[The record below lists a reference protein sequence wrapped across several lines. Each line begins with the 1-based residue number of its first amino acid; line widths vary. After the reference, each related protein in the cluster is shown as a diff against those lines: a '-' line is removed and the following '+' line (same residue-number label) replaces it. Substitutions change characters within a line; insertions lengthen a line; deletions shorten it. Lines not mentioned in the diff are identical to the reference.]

1 MVDICFIHVV
11 QLSSCLLRREII
23 LINME
28 IKERCVCNAQKVLKN
43 NSSRDGC
50 GVSSKSLLTDF
61 SNQRCLQRDQRPL
74 DLHAPELKQT
84 SLPRTLLN
92 SCYYIL
98 EKKKSH
104 HLAHYPVKEKK
115 NKKTKLSLKDS
126 PQGQELCYET

>member
-11 QLSSCLLRREII
+11 QLSSCLLHREII

-98 EKKKSH
+98 GKKKKKSH
-104 HLAHYPVKEKK
+104 HLAHYPVKGKK
-115 NKKTKLSLKDS
+115 KKLSLKDS

>member
-11 QLSSCLLRREII
+11 QLSSCLLHREII

-28 IKERCVCNAQKVLKN
+28 MKERCVCNAQKVLKN
-43 NSSRDGC
+43 NISQDGC

-98 EKKKSH
+98 EKKSPFSS
-104 HLAHYPVKEKK
+104 LSSKEKT
-115 NKKTKLSLKDS
+115 KTNC
-126 PQGQELCYET
+126 P